1 MTHEELIKE
10 IYQLPLEKRK
20 VVLKAIERSV
30 QDEQQTA
37 EEPRSI
43 DNQGQLSI
51 DERLAVVQRLF
62 GILKREGEAP
72 TDEELKEEY
81 ADYLAEKYS

>member
-1 MTHEELIKE
+1 MTHEELIKK
-10 IYQLPLEKRK
+10 IHQLPLDKRK

-30 QDEQQTA
+30 QDEQQSA
-37 EEPRSI
+37 EKTRSI

-62 GILKREGEAP
+62 GVLKRDGEAP
-72 TDEELKEEY
+72 TDEQLKEEY

>member
-10 IYQLPLEKRK
+10 IYQLPLDKRK

-30 QDEQQTA
+30 QDEQQAA
-37 EEPRSI
+37 EKTRST
-43 DNQGQLSI
+43 DNQDQLSTE
-51 DERLAVVQRLF
+51 ERLAAVQRLF
-62 GILKREGEAP
+62 GILKRDGEAP

-81 ADYLAEKYS
+81 ANYLAEKYS

>member
-10 IYQLPLEKRK
+10 IHRLPLDEKK
-20 VVLKAIERSV
+20 VILRAIERSV
-30 QDEQQTA
+30 QDEQQYA
-37 EEPRSI
+37 GKSGSI
-43 DNQGQLSI
+43 DNEDHQSTE
-51 DERLAVVQRLF
+51 ERLAVVERLF

-81 ADYLAEKYS
+81 ANYLAEKYS

>member
-20 VVLKAIERSV
+20 VVLRAIERSV